1 VASPPI
7 DPIPQTVNP
16 RKGIKK
22 WHQIRSENGKMRA
35 WIASTDEAQG
45 IPEDAVLEKGTPQEG
60 WLSLVSTKEI

>member
-1 VASPPI
+1 
-7 DPIPQTVNP
+7 
-16 RKGIKK
+16 
-22 WHQIRSENGKMRA
+22 MRA